1 MPAWIKCTN
10 MFDGVIYLNIA
21 DAMMITPLA
30 TGLSRVTFRQ
40 AEKDFVDVKESPTD
54 LIAAAKAASS
64 AA

>member
-10 MFDGVIYLNIA
+10 MFDDVIYLNIT

-64 AA
+64 GA